1 MPKCILLVDDNPAIR
16 MALRKFLEDH
26 TEYEVCGEAFDG
38 VDALEKAEQLQPDLV
53 VLDLSMP
60 RMDGLEAARE
70 LKKRMPQV
78 PLILFTMHAAVA
90 SGNSAAA
97 AGFDAIISKTEGL
110 QSLIEKVHALLE
122 PV

>member
-1 MPKCILLVDDNPAIR
+1 
-16 MALRKFLEDH
+16 
-26 TEYEVCGEAFDG
+26 

-78 PLILFTMHAAVA
+78 PLILFTMHAAVT

-97 AGFDAIISKTEGL
+97 AGFDAIISNRFPPCSS
-110 QSLIEKVHALLE
+110 SLAGPMCFQQGRRTGERHG
-122 PV
+122 